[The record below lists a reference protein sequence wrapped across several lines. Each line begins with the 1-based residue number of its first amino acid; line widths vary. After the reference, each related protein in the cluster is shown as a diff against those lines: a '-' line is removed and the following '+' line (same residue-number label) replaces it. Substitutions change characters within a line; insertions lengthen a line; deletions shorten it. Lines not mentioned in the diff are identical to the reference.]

1 MMQMFLMVK
10 HQLKL
15 MFQNRIAILATVSVP
30 LLLTY
35 LFSFTLNGSQHKEVF
50 VADTDQSVYSE
61 QFMNMIQT
69 DGHLKI
75 TKVTEDVLKKKVNH
89 HDIAFGLLIGPH
101 FEERLFSEDQVSL
114 SFIQNQEKG
123 DAALTEQLIA
133 QQAGTLKKI
142 VRDAKHMSQT
152 LHIDGKQTAADLLKD
167 IQGQSAVTVT
177 HQANQAGGQAAGR
190 LIGFLA
196 MFIWFVAVQGLRSFI
211 DEKENDTFTR
221 LLSTPVSYQKY
232 AASKLAAAYLFGLLH
247 IIAIIAAGKY
257 MLNISIADNVLEA
270 GVVLAAYLFA
280 LTALT
285 MVLIPFMKSQKQF
298 TSLASILIAVSGIL
312 GGSFFSLELAPK
324 YMRVL
329 SVFTPEKWAIGS
341 LKDMMNDSAASGSQ
355 ITPLSLFLG
364 IGAAALAVSF
374 YFINRNVKKHG

>member
-1 MMQMFLMVK
+1 MRQMFLMIK

-15 MFQNRIAILATVSVP
+15 MFQNRIAIFATISVP

-35 LFSFTLNGSQHKEVF
+35 LFSFALHGSQQKEVF
-50 VADTDQSVYSE
+50 VADADQSVYSE
-61 QFMNMIQT
+61 QFMNMIQM
-69 DGHLKI
+69 DGHLKL
-75 TKVTEDVLKKKVNH
+75 TKVTEDVLKKKVNR
-89 HDIAFGLLIGPH
+89 HDISFGLLIGPH
-101 FEERLFSEDQVSL
+101 FEERLFSKDRVSL
-114 SFIQNQEKG
+114 SFIQNEEKG
-123 DAALTEQLIA
+123 DAALTEQFIS

-142 VRDAKHMSQT
+142 VRDAKHISQT
-152 LHIDGKQTAADLLKD
+152 LHIDGKQTAADLLKNM
-167 IQGQSAVTVT
+167 QGRSAVTVT
-177 HQANQAGGQAAGR
+177 HHTNQAGGQAADR

-232 AASKLAAAYLFGLLH
+232 AVSKFCAAYLFGLLH

-257 MLNISIADNVLEA
+257 LLHISIADNVLEA
-270 GVVLAAYLFA
+270 GAVLAAYLFA
-280 LTALT
+280 LTAVT

-329 SVFTPEKWAIGS
+329 SAFTPEKWAIGS
-341 LKDMMNDSAASGSQ
+341 LKDMMNGSTAIGSQ
-355 ITPLSLFLG
+355 LAPLSLFLG
-364 IGAAALAVSF
+364 IGTAALAAAL
-374 YFINRNVKKHG
+374 YFINLNVKKNG